1 MSGLNNISL
10 YVKRCEVYHDKQYI
24 INACH
29 NCKYG
34 KVKDIKFIE
43 KQDNYGR
50 KYNGAIL
57 IFENWYNSSIC
68 SSLFNDLSTSKDG
81 NAKMYHDPMTMR
93 FWHVMIFKPR
103 TYEDIEMNI
112 GFSAMTLDD
121 KNENEN
127 ENENKN
133 NISLEEMEKKYNSMI
148 SQMNY
153 MQSQLEKAERKMME
167 YEQKATQDWLQ
178 VFELKSQLEEKD
190 NEIYILNMENSKL
203 MQEISDSTN
212 KIAQLEQDAQYG
224 CSMVNYLQS
233 EINNMR
239 NTINI
244 SCNPY
249 TNKRIEEIV

>member
-29 NCKYG
+29 NCRYG

-50 KYNGAIL
+50 KYNGAVL
-57 IFENWYNSSIC
+57 TFENWYNSSIS

-121 KNENEN
+121 
-127 ENENKN
+127 ENKN

-153 MQSQLEKAERKMME
+153 MQSQLEKAEIKMME
-167 YEQKATQDWLQ
+167 YEQKATQNWLE
-178 VFELKSQLEEKD
+178 VFELKSQIEDKD
-190 NEIYILNMENSKL
+190 NEIYHLNIENNKLLENNRILEEKNMQFN
-203 MQEISDSTN
+203 QEV
-212 KIAQLEQDAQYG
+212 QDG
-224 CSMVNYLQS
+224 CCIMNYLEE
-233 EINNMR
+233 EIKSIR
-239 NTINI
+239 YSINA
-244 SCNPY
+244 SY
-249 TNKRIEEIV
+249 GYAKSIEEIV